1 VGSNPTLSA
10 IYFKT
15 LNIEGF
21 IMLSVVVTGSSTGI
35 GYQTSKTLI
44 KNGYRVFGSVRN
56 NEDATRISNELGSN
70 FIPLI
75 FDVTNEVEVKA
86 SVKKVDDLLE
96 NQTLA
101 GLINNA
107 GIAVFGS
114 VQNLTAD
121 EFKHQFDVNLLG
133 VFHCTQ
139 AFMDLLGADKSRIG
153 RSGKIINISSV
164 SGEIGMPFMAAYN
177 MSKFGLEGFS
187 EALRRELMLFGI
199 DVVVIAPGP
208 VKTPIWSKVDKV
220 GMIKRYDNTAFRKI
234 SSKMVRL
241 ASALEK
247 TGVSP
252 EVIADRVMSVLTKNN
267 NKPRYR
273 IDSQRF
279 QNILL
284 TLLPKRM
291 ADKMIAKQ
299 MGLNK
304 K

>member
-1 VGSNPTLSA
+1 
-10 IYFKT
+10 
-15 LNIEGF
+15 
-21 IMLSVVVTGSSTGI
+21 MLSVVVTGSSTGI

-56 NEDATRISNELGSN
+56 NKDATRISNELGSN

-107 GIAVFGS
+107 GIAVFGT